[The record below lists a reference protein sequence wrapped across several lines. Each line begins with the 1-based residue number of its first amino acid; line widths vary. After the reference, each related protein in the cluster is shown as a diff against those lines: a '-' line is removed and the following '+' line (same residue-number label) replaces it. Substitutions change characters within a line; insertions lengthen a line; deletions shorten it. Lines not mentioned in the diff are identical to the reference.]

1 MAAIKKIKNRRK
13 GPDSIVKMITFFSV
27 LTWIIIIAA
36 LIIYNMANPKMGSY
50 HTVRSTFFDPGN
62 AGVVIKLLLFVNIIL
77 GVWGII
83 ANTMRN
89 KRKTDRFHISLVI
102 SAAISLIGFL
112 VVMVKL

>member
-1 MAAIKKIKNRRK
+1 MAVVKKIKNRRK

-27 LTWIIIIAA
+27 LTWLIIIAS

-50 HTVRSTFFDPGN
+50 STIRSTFFDPGN
-62 AGVVIKLLLFVNIIL
+62 AAVVIKLLLFVNIIL

-102 SAAISLIGFL
+102 SAAVSLIGFL

>member
-1 MAAIKKIKNRRK
+1 MAVIKKIKNRRK

-27 LTWIIIIAA
+27 FTWLVIIAA

-50 HTVRSTFFDPGN
+50 STIRSTFFDAGN
-62 AGVVIKLLLFVNIIL
+62 AAIVIKMLLFVNIIL

-89 KRKTDRFHISLVI
+89 RRKTDRFHTSLII
-102 SAAISLIGFL
+102 SAAVSLVGFII
-112 VVMVKL
+112 VMIKL